1 MALAMPHVEGVEHR
15 YADVDGLRMH
25 YAEAGDPAAEAL
37 VLQHGWPQNWWI
49 WRELIGPLSERF
61 HVIAPDLRGLG
72 WTDAPPR
79 GYEKSQLARD
89 LIGLFE
95 QLGLERIRYVGH
107 DWGGFAGF
115 HACIERPDLFARFMP
130 LSIPHVWPPEGP
142 PDPRRLLGLWYQA
155 LLASPLLGP
164 LAIKRLHFPAAILRK
179 ARIAGEWT
187 DEELALYQ
195 DALDRPG
202 YVNASVQYYRSFLL
216 HEFVPL
222 ARGAFRDKR
231 LTVPTRLLAGAQDR
245 VANMDDSYKQY
256 ADDMTVELIDGSGH
270 FLPEERPEVVLERA
284 LAFLP

>member
-15 YADVDGLRMH
+15 YAEVDGLRMH

-49 WRELIGPLSERF
+49 WRDLIGPLSERF

-72 WTDAPPR
+72 WTDAPPK

-107 DWGGFAGF
+107 DWGSMAGF
-115 HACIERPDLFARFMP
+115 HACFDRPDLFERFMP
-130 LSIPHVWPPEGP
+130 LSFPHVWPPDGP
-142 PDPRRLLGLWYQA
+142 PDPRRLLGLWYQGV
-155 LLASPLLGP
+155 LAAPVLGP
-164 LAIKRLHFPAAILRK
+164 LAIGRLHFPEAILRK

-187 DEELALYQ
+187 DGELALYRE
-195 DALDRPG
+195 AFERPG

-216 HEFVPL
+216 REFVPL
-222 ARGAFRDKR
+222 ARGAFREKR
-231 LTVPTRLLAGAQDR
+231 LTVPTRLLAGKQDA
-245 VANMDDSYKQY
+245 VARMDDSYKQY
-256 ADDMTVELIDGSGH
+256 ADDMTVELIDGAGH